1 MRPTKYNKRITIQTR
16 EKDENEIGGWSNEW
30 SDWYTCWAS
39 VIPVKGIKRLEYGQL
54 GFTQMCE
61 VEMRKRE
68 ENVHNECQVVY
79 GGNAYQI
86 QSVYEDDDRVY
97 IDIVRK

>member
-16 EKDENEIGGWSNEW
+16 TKTENEVKGWKNVW

-39 VIPVKGIKRLEYGQL
+39 VIPVKGIKRMEYGQL
-54 GFTQMCE
+54 GFTTMYE
-61 VEMRKRE
+61 VEMRKRVS
-68 ENVHNECQVVY
+68 NVHSECQVVY

-86 QSVYEDDDRVY
+86 QNFYADDERVY
-97 IDIVRK
+97 LDIAKK